1 MRRFRS
7 ALLALPVVALPFFV
21 ACEDGNNSSSS
32 GGFTVPEGG
41 GFEAGPPSEAGPVA
55 EGGTDAAV
63 DNFVPPKGA
72 KVTVTKLGAPQAD
85 IRVIAH
91 DATGAVTGDVKTNAT
106 GVANFAA
113 APSMIT
119 VLTRVQGTSPA
130 AITYMGV
137 ADGDALN
144 VAIPDFPGETPAVAQ
159 FTVSATAVF
168 DGASFYSF
176 QTGGSN
182 GCLTNTAG
190 PTTPVTLALYN
201 YCLAAQNAVLLTASG
216 NGGVLGFGF
225 TKNLAKPAASA
236 NVVVPAMN
244 ITARGTLTMNA
255 TNIPAEA
262 FSQAQLSSIANSF
275 GYYTDDQSGALN
287 EGGFKFAIA
296 TGFAEA
302 YQSFITAQKNVAG
315 PPVTK
320 AFVRRETI
328 AGATPTTSFDFATGL
343 PYITNAVAGGAVPA
357 RAEITIAAE
366 GSLATTDGGI
376 VRLRWNVAGG
386 AIPQP
391 SWSFVVP
398 PGTTSLKVPALP
410 TDADAAPYLPQT
422 GVTVK
427 DVFFL
432 ESTLLPGYAQAK
444 AIPLSSDG
452 EPPVGTDVHTPLP
465 LNGTV
470 KITVWNRY
478 LILIPG

>member
-55 EGGTDAAV
+55 EGGTDASI
-63 DNFVPPKGA
+63 DTFVPPKGA
-72 KVTVTKLGAPQAD
+72 KVTVTKNGAAAAD

-106 GVANFAA
+106 GVANFAT

-119 VLTRVQGTSPA
+119 VLTRSYGTSPA

-144 VAIPDFPGETPAVAQ
+144 VVVPDYGPEDGTF
-159 FTVSATAVF
+159 ATFQASVNPF
-168 DGASFYSF
+168 VGALSYSF
-176 QTGGSN
+176 SVGGN
-182 GCLTNTAG
+182 NCGAFAPGNAPAATNIS
-190 PTTPVTLALYN
+190 LYP
-201 YCLAAQNAVLLTASG
+201 YCLKAQNAVLVSA
-216 NGGVLGFGF
+216 NGDGSTLGFGF
-225 TKNLAKPAASA
+225 LKNQAKPAAA
-236 NVVVPAMN
+236 ATVALPAM
-244 ITARGTLTMNA
+244 TLAAKGTLTLSA
-255 TNIPAEA
+255 TNIPADT
-262 FSQAQLSSIANSF
+262 FQDAQLSSIANGAGF
-275 GYYTDDQSGALN
+275 YTGDRNGALN
-287 EGGFKFAIA
+287 EGGFTFDMA

-302 YQSFITAQKNVAG
+302 LQTIVVATKNQG
-315 PPVTK
+315 PAIGK
-320 AFVRRETI
+320 AFLRREASNNT
-328 AGATPTTSFDFATGL
+328 AAQTMAFDFATAL
-343 PYITNAVAGGAVPA
+343 PFITNAVAGGAVPA
-357 RAEITIAAE
+357 RAEVTIAAD

-432 ESTLLPGYAQAK
+432 ESTLLPGYAQAM
-444 AIPLSSDG
+444 ATPLSSDG